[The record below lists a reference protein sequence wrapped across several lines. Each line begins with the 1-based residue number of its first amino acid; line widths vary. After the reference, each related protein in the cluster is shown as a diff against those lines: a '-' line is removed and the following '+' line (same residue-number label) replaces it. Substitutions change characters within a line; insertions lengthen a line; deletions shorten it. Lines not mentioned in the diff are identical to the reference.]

1 MVRTLTVT
9 ETAARVRRGPRQAR
23 MVRTPTVTRDSGPRQ
38 ARLVRTRTV
47 TETPARV
54 RRAWSARQP

>member
-23 MVRTPTVTRDSGPRQ
+23 MVRTLEAV
-38 ARLVRTRTV
+38 
-47 TETPARV
+47 
-54 RRAWSARQP
+54 